1 MASQYLSGLTATK
14 GLHMIPLF
22 VGLPDVALG
31 YFVTAGKNHV
41 KHEERL
47 RVLLGV
53 RHEAL
58 ERGDPQQDARTFKVM
73 VGALSDIIIES
84 CVTRKRVFLI
94 CQKPLVNTGKTLHCV
109 CPPP

>member
-1 MASQYLSGLTATK
+1 
-14 GLHMIPLF
+14 MIPLF

-84 CVTRKRVFLI
+84 CVTGKGIFDL
-94 CQKPLVNTGKTLHCV
+94 PKTLGEYWENTTLCLS
-109 CPPP
+109 PP